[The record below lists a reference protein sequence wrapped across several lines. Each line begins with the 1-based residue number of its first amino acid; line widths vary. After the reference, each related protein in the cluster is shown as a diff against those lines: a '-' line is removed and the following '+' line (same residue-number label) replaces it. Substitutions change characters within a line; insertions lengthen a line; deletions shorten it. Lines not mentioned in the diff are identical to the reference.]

1 MMLKILLLTMPRSGM
16 PLIADAEF
24 MALRGQRTGHCT
36 IDVHLLPS
44 GPQNA
49 RTCHEDSCCYLLPTL
64 IR

>member
-1 MMLKILLLTMPRSGM
+1 MMPKIQLSAVPRSGM
-16 PLIADAEF
+16 LLRADAEF

-49 RTCHEDSCCYLLPTL
+49 RTCHEGSCCYLLPTL